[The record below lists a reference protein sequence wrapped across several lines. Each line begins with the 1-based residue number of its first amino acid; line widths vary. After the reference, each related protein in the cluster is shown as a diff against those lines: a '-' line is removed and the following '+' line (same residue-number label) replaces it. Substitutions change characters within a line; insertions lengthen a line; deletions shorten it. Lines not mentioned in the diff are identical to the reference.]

1 LAEKFLKPRWLY
13 AIIPFYAI
21 QSCIGTYVTLR
32 ILDLGGSVIAVGLA
46 SSAYNLSLIP
56 SAFIVGRLADYLGKR
71 RPILILSAVGQ
82 LMTLS
87 LIAMTGEV
95 NFIIGFYAIY
105 SFFSSFSPTVF
116 SLLLMDTVAKEN
128 LSEGSALSFKYMI
141 YGSLTGNA
149 LGFVVLTAL
158 PLTAMALL
166 PIAFSSTL
174 IVLSLIT
181 VKEVKAV
188 TARQAITLNPEAL
201 ITRLTHLPVLLLKTP
216 KVDDLKGIM
225 QDARSTVRRDI
236 PIIMATN
243 ALFFLGANLF
253 FTSYTPFLKSN
264 ALTNLEITGL
274 SIFMT
279 CINGLASSQR
289 LSGFSKEGNPGL
301 VIEFLSLRGMAFL
314 FAAICSLYFA
324 GHDVLY
330 VTLLLYLLIG
340 MAYTNI
346 TIGMNALLYRYLPRE
361 GQGQTLGLY
370 SAMGSIAMFLGSF
383 LSGNISFFFSY
394 SVTFLLS
401 SIALFLAASLFEWH
415 FKPKRILDEG
425 PI

>member
-1 LAEKFLKPRWLY
+1 MAEKFVRPRWLY

-46 SSAYNLSLIP
+46 SSAYNISLIP
-56 SAFIVGRLADYLGKR
+56 SAFIGGKIADYLGKR
-71 RPILILSAVGQ
+71 RPLLILSAVGQ
-82 LMTLS
+82 LLTLS
-87 LIAMTGEV
+87 LIAMTGDV
-95 NFIIGFYAIY
+95 SFIIGFYAIY

-116 SLLLMDTVAKEN
+116 SLLLMDTVPKGN

-166 PIAFSSTL
+166 PILFSSTL
-174 IVLSLIT
+174 IVLSIIT

-188 TARQAITLNPEAL
+188 TERQAIALNPEAL
-201 ITRLTHLPVLLLKTP
+201 MTRLAHLPVLLLKTP
-216 KVDDLKGIM
+216 KMDDLKGVVR
-225 QDARSTVRRDI
+225 DARSTVKRDI

-264 ALTNLEITGL
+264 TLTNLEITGL

-314 FAAICSLYFA
+314 FAAIASLYFV

-346 TIGMNALLYRYLPRE
+346 TIGMNALLYRFLPKE
-361 GQGQTLGLY
+361 GQGQTLGVY
-370 SAMGSIAMFLGSF
+370 SALGSIAMFLGSF

-394 SVTFLLS
+394 SVTFLLA
-401 SIALFLAASLFEWH
+401 SISLFLAASLFEWH
-415 FKPKRILDEG
+415 FKPKRVLDEE
-425 PI
+425 PF